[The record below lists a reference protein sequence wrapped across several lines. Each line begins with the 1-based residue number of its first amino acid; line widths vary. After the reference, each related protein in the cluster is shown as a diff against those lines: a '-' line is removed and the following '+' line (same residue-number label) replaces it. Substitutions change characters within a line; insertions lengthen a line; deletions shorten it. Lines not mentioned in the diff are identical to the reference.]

1 MATNILVNPGS
12 VTPIALDLVGTV
24 NYQVVKLDMGTAG
37 TTSLF
42 GGTSNP
48 LPVVLSSGIAG
59 EDLIN
64 NILVTED
71 RYTYATS
78 FGTATTTIKTGSG
91 YLKRISVTNPMMFGA
106 AGTISVWDNTAASG
120 TPMGTITIPA
130 GTTAVPFPVPFDE
143 SFSNGLTLSFGGT
156 SLPYLN
162 ISYR

>member
-1 MATNILVNPGS
+1 MGNVLINQGTQTSVATD
-12 VTPIALDLVGTV
+12 AVGTV
-24 NYQVVKLDMGTAG
+24 NYQIVKLDFGTAG

-48 LPVVLSSGIAG
+48 LPVVLASGISG
-59 EDLIN
+59 EDLVN

-71 RYTYATS
+71 RYTYYAS
-78 FGTATTTIKTGSG
+78 FGTSPGTVKSSSG
-91 YLKRISVTNPMMFGA
+91 YLKRITILNPMMFGA

-130 GTTAVPFPVPFDE
+130 GTTAVPFSIPFEE
-143 SFSNGLTLSFGGT
+143 SFANGLCLSFGGT

-162 ISYR
+162 VAYR